1 MKQENKA
8 LLIKYLIS
16 FVVACVLTVAVFA
29 IQGFFTDDAGVN
41 MQILADGFT
50 VSGGLMSLYAGLL
63 FVSRQG
69 ALLGISFALRYTLL
83 TFIPGG
89 RARQE
94 LYKDYRERKM
104 SEMKKWTE
112 LHVLLTGLVFFAAGI
127 VLTVIW
133 YVKFYNTVGSL

>member
-8 LLIKYLIS
+8 LLIKYLVS
-16 FVVACVLTVAVFA
+16 FAVAAVLTVAVFA

-41 MQILADGFT
+41 MQILADGFC
-50 VSGGLMSLYAGLL
+50 VSGGLMSMYAGML

-69 ALLGISFALRYTLL
+69 ALLGLTFALRYTVL

-89 RARQE
+89 RPTQE

-104 SEMKKWTE
+104 AEMKKSTE
-112 LHVLLTGLVFFAAGI
+112 LHILLTGLLFLAVGI
-127 VLTVIW
+127 IFTVIW
-133 YVKFYNTVGSL
+133 YVQFYNAV

>member
-8 LLIKYLIS
+8 LLIKYLVS
-16 FVVACVLTVAVFA
+16 FAVAAVLTVAVFA

-41 MQILADGFT
+41 MQILADGFC
-50 VSGGLMSLYAGLL
+50 VSGGLMSMYAGML

-69 ALLGISFALRYTLL
+69 ALLGLTFALRYTVL

-89 RARQE
+89 RAKQE

-104 SEMKKWTE
+104 AEMKKSTE
-112 LHVLLTGLVFFAAGI
+112 LHVLLTGLLFLAVGI
-127 VLTVIW
+127 IFTVIW
-133 YVKFYNTVGSL
+133 YVQFYNAV